1 MFKMKAL
8 ELVVPLLLA
17 KSRGATIEIPRSVPN
32 NASEILDRS
41 YLGLAIEGRDF
52 TNYTGSSSAPNRFS
66 INMFS
71 TFFNITGATTG
82 NKGSDN
88 FYYDPNQAEA
98 ITTVQPELANNER
111 SERRLHA
118 PFTIGKAWLDGLRV
132 LPNVKWDFQI
142 PLARANLS
150 NAVLFCRDSLAAM
163 GDAFNSFEFGNEPD
177 LYNATGPAEGVND
190 RPDSYGP
197 KDYVQEY
204 NEWTAAIA
212 GNLSLSG
219 SQFQALA
226 LSNFA
231 ADPWSEEIA
240 FNAGL
245 AKEKTKSISEHYY
258 QSRSG
263 RSLQGTLMNHRETVT
278 QSDRRFKD
286 RIQYMKRAHPDIPFV
301 IGEAAASLGN
311 NSGIPDYDLAASLGT
326 ALWTID
332 WILYTMTLGAKRVNM
347 QLGTRF
353 AFSPWQPIE
362 ATIGG
367 RLRPAQTLGSFYG
380 NVFVA
385 ELIGREK
392 DLQVAEFGSGD
403 QDVVGYGAYNSGVLS
418 KVALVDLQLWRRSF
432 MTPRPNVTVTL
443 TGLDAQRVRVEKLTG
458 PDGGAQAEEIRWAG
472 KQWTA
477 QSEGLPVV
485 VGGGSESVEVRGG
498 SVDVLIQA
506 SEALLLS
513 LL

>member
-1 MFKMKAL
+1 
-8 ELVVPLLLA
+8 
-17 KSRGATIEIPRSVPN
+17 
-32 NASEILDRS
+32 
-41 YLGLAIEGRDF
+41 
-52 TNYTGSSSAPNRFS
+52 
-66 INMFS
+66 
-71 TFFNITGATTG
+71 
-82 NKGSDN
+82 
-88 FYYDPNQAEA
+88 
-98 ITTVQPELANNER
+98 
-111 SERRLHA
+111 
-118 PFTIGKAWLDGLRV
+118 
-132 LPNVKWDFQI
+132 
-142 PLARANLS
+142 
-150 NAVLFCRDSLAAM
+150 
-163 GDAFNSFEFGNEPD
+163 
-177 LYNATGPAEGVND
+177 
-190 RPDSYGP
+190 
-197 KDYVQEY
+197 
-204 NEWTAAIA
+204 
-212 GNLSLSG
+212 
-219 SQFQALA
+219 
-226 LSNFA
+226 
-231 ADPWSEEIA
+231 
-240 FNAGL
+240 
-245 AKEKTKSISEHYY
+245 
-258 QSRSG
+258 
-263 RSLQGTLMNHRETVT
+263 
-278 QSDRRFKD
+278 
-286 RIQYMKRAHPDIPFV
+286 
-301 IGEAAASLGN
+301 
-311 NSGIPDYDLAASLGT
+311 
-326 ALWTID
+326 
-332 WILYTMTLGAKRVNM
+332 M

-458 PDGGAQAEEIRWAG
+458 PDGGAQAEEISWAG